1 LAKIIGFKINWKK
14 GVKAMVQ
21 NHALRG
27 KFVFIMGGG
36 KFGTEAVK
44 YMKNNNAKVLVVDI
58 NPHCIA
64 KSEVT
69 IEANELQTSCN
80 LVDGQA
86 AFLLGDAIN
95 ILLSVLETKMPDL
108 IVTAIPGNVVAKV
121 VEKWLEKK
129 HITLKP
135 NRNIVPKVLEN
146 IPKSLLS
153 FVDEDCAVIIVSYMP
168 PNMSCR
174 KNCLPP
180 KGMCASTGRLKLA
193 TMDRLLEFSVQNLTN
208 LAGIFVSRQL
218 TGGLGAIEGKELHSF
233 LRKVEKINKQYTL
246 AIGTACDC
254 HGIVSFVKL
263 TKK

>member
-1 LAKIIGFKINWKK
+1 
-14 GVKAMVQ
+14 MVQ
-21 NHALRG
+21 NHSVRG

-36 KFGTEAVK
+36 KFGTKALQ
-44 YMKNNNAKVLVVDI
+44 YLKNNNAKVLVVDI
-58 NPHCIA
+58 NPHCLA
-64 KSEVT
+64 KSEVDVQADG
-69 IEANELQTSCN
+69 IRILYD

-95 ILLSVLETKMPDL
+95 ILLSVLETKIPDL

-121 VEKWLEKK
+121 VEKWLEKQ

-135 NRNIVPKVLEN
+135 NRSIVPKVLEN

-168 PNMSCR
+168 SDMLCI

-180 KGMCASTGRLKLA
+180 KGVCALTGKLKLA
-193 TMDRLLEFSVQNLTN
+193 TMDRLLEFSVQNFTN
-208 LAGIFVSRQL
+208 LSGIFVSRQL

-233 LRKVEKINKQYTL
+233 LRKLEKINTHVRAI

-254 HGIVSFVKL
+254 HGIVSFFKL
-263 TKK
+263 IKNN